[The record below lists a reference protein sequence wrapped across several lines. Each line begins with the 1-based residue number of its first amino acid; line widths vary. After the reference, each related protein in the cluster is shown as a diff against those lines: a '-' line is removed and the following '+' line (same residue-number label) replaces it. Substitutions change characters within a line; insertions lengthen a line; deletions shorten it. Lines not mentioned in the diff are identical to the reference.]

1 MPWNYH
7 YFLAMATIG
16 GTIIGLF
23 DANGKMMLDDL
34 LKSLFGSKN
43 DRELKRYRSKVELIN
58 ALEPEIQALS
68 DSELKAKTP
77 YFRQKLEAGETLEDI
92 LPEAFA
98 VVREASLRVLKMRH
112 FDVQL
117 IGGMALHEGKVAEMR
132 TGEGKT
138 LTATLPL
145 YLNALVGNGAH
156 LVTVNDYLA
165 RRDAEWMG
173 RIYHFLG
180 MTVGVIQHGLNDDQ
194 RREAYA
200 CDITYCTNNELGF
213 DYLRDNMKWSLED
226 FTQRGF
232 AYAIVDEVDSILI
245 DEARTP
251 LIIAGSS
258 EEDTSKYYRIDGV
271 IPKLKKDVDYKVDEK
286 DRQVMLTDE
295 GTRHAEKLLGVA
307 NLYDPSAIDT
317 LHGLNQAL
325 MAHNLYKLDV
335 EYMIRPKEEG
345 KGKEIVI
352 VDEFTGRMMPG
363 RRWSNGLHQ
372 AIEAKEGVEVNAENQ
387 TLATVTFQNFFRMY
401 KKLAGMTGTAETEA
415 TELLQIYKLEVIIV
429 PTNMEMIRTDYADII
444 YSSKKGKKKA
454 IVEEIKELHAKGQ
467 PILVGTASIESSEDL
482 SDDLKRAKIPHVVLN
497 AKHHEREAE
506 IIAQAGRKGAVTIAT
521 NMAGRG
527 TDIILGGNPE
537 GLAKIDAKKRKIELY
552 DEDGRNTP
560 EYDKL
565 INSMEKQTSAEHV
578 EVVGLGGLHILGT
591 ERHESRRIDNQLR
604 GRSGRQGDPG
614 SSRFYLS
621 LEDDLMRIFGGE
633 RLKAIMGTLGMNDDE
648 PIEAG
653 MVTRAIEK
661 SQKRVETQHFEI
673 RKHLLEYDD
682 VMNKQRIF
690 FYGLRTEILKGN
702 TKEYVLRVAA
712 EIAEGLVHDH
722 LSQKG
727 EKDIEEFKERVEQLF
742 AMYNLDFNA
751 FGAMTQAEATSSLT
765 KIVHDAY
772 LDKERRLGS
781 EEVLRWHER
790 VATLQI
796 IDSAWKRHL
805 LVMDHLKEA
814 IGFRGYGQKDPLVE
828 YKRESYEYF
837 ETMRFGY
844 EDEIISYL
852 YRVEPQY
859 NPTQDEPPK
868 RPEPDDPD
876 DPTPNETFTDKS
888 ATGGIQR
895 VMRFQIGGHEDDD

>member
-1 MPWNYH
+1 
-7 YFLAMATIG
+7 
-16 GTIIGLF
+16 
-23 DANGKMMLDDL
+23 MLDNI
-34 LKSLFGSKN
+34 LKKIIGSKN
-43 DRELKRYRSKVELIN
+43 DRELKRLWGKVQLIN

-68 DSELKAKTP
+68 DAELKARTP
-77 YFRQKLEAGETLEDI
+77 KLKELVAGGATLEEV

-98 VVREASLRVLKMRH
+98 VVREASRRVLKMRH

-117 IGGMALHEGKVAEMR
+117 IGGMVLHEGKVAEMR

-138 LTATLPL
+138 LTATLAL
-145 YLNALVGNGAH
+145 YLNALNGKGCH

-173 RIYHFLG
+173 RIYQWLG
-180 MTVGVIQHGLNDDQ
+180 MSVGVIQHGLSDEQ
-194 RREAYA
+194 RRAAYA

-213 DYLRDNMKWSLED
+213 DYLRDNMKWDLAD

-232 AYAIVDEVDSILI
+232 VFAIVDEVDSILI

-258 EEDTSKYYRIDGV
+258 EEDTSKYFRIDAIV
-271 IPKLKKDVDYKVDEK
+271 PKLVKDKDYKVDEK

-295 GTRHAEKLLGVA
+295 GIRHAENLLGVP
-307 NLYDPSAIDT
+307 NLYDPGAIEM

-325 MAHNLYKLDV
+325 LAHNLYKLDV
-335 EYMIRPKEEG
+335 EYMVKPKEDG
-345 KGKEIVI
+345 KGMEVVI
-352 VDEFTGRMMPG
+352 VDEFTGRLMPG

-401 KKLAGMTGTAETEA
+401 QKLAGMTGTAETEA
-415 TELLQIYKLEVIIV
+415 AELHQIYKLEVVIV
-429 PTNMEMIRTDYADII
+429 PTNMPMIRKDFADVVYATR
-444 YSSKKGKKKA
+444 KGKIRA
-454 IVEEIKELHAKGQ
+454 IVEEIKQLHTKGQ
-467 PILVGTASIESSEDL
+467 PVLVGTVSIESSEEL
-482 SDDLKRAKIPHVVLN
+482 SKELKKVKIPHVVLN
-497 AKHHEREAE
+497 AKHHEKEAE
-506 IIAQAGRKGAVTIAT
+506 IVAQAGRKSAVTIAT

-527 TDIILGGNPE
+527 TDILLGGNPE
-537 GLAKIDAKKRKIELY
+537 GLAKLEAKKRDIELY
-552 DEDGRNTP
+552 DAEGKETP
-560 EYDKL
+560 EFSAL
-565 INSMEKQTSAEHV
+565 VEEIRRSTEAEKI
-578 EVVGLGGLHILGT
+578 EVIGVGGGHILGT

-604 GRSGRQGDPG
+604 GRAGRQGDPG

-633 RLKAIMGTLGMNDDE
+633 RIKSLMGVMGMNDEE
-648 PIEAG
+648 PIESP
-653 MVTRAIEK
+653 MVARAIEK
-661 SQKRVETQHFEI
+661 SQKRVETHHFEI

-712 EIAEGLVHDH
+712 EIAEGLVNDY
-722 LSQKG
+722 LPEKG
-727 EKDIEEFKERVEQLF
+727 EKDLEGFKERVEQLF
-742 AMYNLDFNA
+742 ALPVDA
-751 FGAMTQAEATSSLT
+751 ERLGGLTPGEATAELAQT
-765 KIVHDAY
+765 VREAY

-781 EEVLRWHER
+781 EDVLRWHER
-790 VATLQI
+790 VAILQI

-814 IGFRGYGQKDPLVE
+814 IGFRGYGQRDPLVE

-837 ETMRFGY
+837 EQMRFGY

-852 YRVEPQY
+852 YRVEPQPAY
-859 NPTQDEPPK
+859 AMSDEEIF
-868 RPEPDDPD
+868 REPGEVIELGPD
-876 DPTPNETFTDKS
+876 EQGALVNVRTSED
-888 ATGGIQR
+888 GVHR
-895 VMRFQIGGHEDDD
+895 VMRFDIGGIEDEEEDPRAR